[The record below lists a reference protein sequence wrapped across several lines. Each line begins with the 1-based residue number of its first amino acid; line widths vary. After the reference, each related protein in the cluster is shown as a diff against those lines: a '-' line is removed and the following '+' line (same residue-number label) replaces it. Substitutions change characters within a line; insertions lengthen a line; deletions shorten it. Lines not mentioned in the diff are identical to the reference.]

1 MFPMPMVSKKLRQY
15 YNDMKSVGLS
25 HVSLATLI
33 TSDGQTVAAAGD
45 GDISVSRCMIATT
58 PDSN

>member
-1 MFPMPMVSKKLRQY
+1 MLPEVSEELKHH

-33 TSDGQTVAAAGD
+33 ASDGQTVAAAVVIGYFC
-45 GDISVSRCMIATT
+45 IKMY
-58 PDSN
+58 DSNHNR

>member
-1 MFPMPMVSKKLRQY
+1 MFPEVSEELKHH

-33 TSDGQTVAAAGD
+33 TSDGQAVAAAVVMGIFLYRD
-45 GDISVSRCMIATT
+45 V
-58 PDSN
+58 

>member
-1 MFPMPMVSKKLRQY
+1 MFPEISEELKHH

>member
-1 MFPMPMVSKKLRQY
+1 MARVLKDVSNGLVSEELKQY

-33 TSDGQTVAAAGD
+33 TSDGQTVGLLQW
-45 GDISVSRCMIATT
+45 
-58 PDSN
+58 